1 MRKLQQRKPQQGK
14 VRQKRQRKKTNIFRA
29 VSLLLAVLLVFT
41 QEAPAYAEGL
51 PVLYRRVSEQREQE
65 KEEAERL
72 KREEDIFRVK
82 EGRTLSG
89 DFLDGTGETP
99 SAAIPSLTEIPEG
112 SLRMPEREASELSE
126 EDGGILIE
134 TGKNYK
140 TYRLPDG
147 TYRTVFTSCPNTF
160 M

>member
-1 MRKLQQRKPQQGK
+1 MRKPQQRKPQQGR
-14 VRQKRQRKKTNIFRA
+14 VRQKRQRKRINIFRA

-65 KEEAERL
+65 REEAERL

-89 DFLDGTGETP
+89 DFLDETWEM
-99 SAAIPSLTEIPEG
+99 SAAPEG
-112 SLRMPEREASELSE
+112 TKAADRTPEADTVKTAVTVPPLRKYPKDL
-126 EDGGILIE
+126 
-134 TGKNYK
+134 
-140 TYRLPDG
+140 
-147 TYRTVFTSCPNTF
+147 
-160 M
+160 